1 MASAPAPDIR
11 DWLTGR
17 IGAGIRL
24 GLSTCAEMLE
34 RLGHPERAFPSI
46 HVAGTN
52 GKGSLCAHLSAMGSR
67 NGYLIGLFTSPHLVT
82 VEERARVDGRP
93 VGPEQFDRH
102 LEEVRQASLVK
113 PVIQPTYFEATFLAS
128 MLAFA
133 HAGVDRAVIETG
145 LGGRL
150 DATRLVEA
158 NLCAITTIS
167 KDHTE
172 LLGDTLE
179 QIAAEK
185 AGIHREGVPLL
196 CLHHDD
202 AGVRDAIERIAGADM
217 VWCHPE
223 SDDAQ
228 GVAHEL
234 ACIIAER
241 LGWTEMEADVSW
253 AGRTNDAFDW
263 STGVDCRISAAH
275 NEESLNHDLRA
286 IEGQRHVLL
295 LGMTQKHDLQSTL
308 APLANTS
315 NFVRAVVTEA
325 HGGRN
330 PSVPPQE
337 LARELAELGYV
348 EVEISPDPTMAMD
361 RAVRLA
367 GEFDCGVYVTGSIYL
382 VGELL
387 GEFVRREGLD
397 LWSALTIHPL
407 GARTEG

>member
-1 MASAPAPDIR
+1 MASTPAPYIR
-11 DWLTGR
+11 DWLTDR
-17 IGAGIRL
+17 IGVGVRL

-82 VEERARVDGRP
+82 VEERARVDGCP
-93 VGPEQFDRH
+93 VGPAQFDEY
-102 LEEVRQASLVK
+102 LEEVRQVSLIE
-113 PVIQPTYFEATFLAS
+113 PVIHPTYFEATFLAS

-133 HAGVDRAVIETG
+133 KAGVDRAVIETG

-158 NLCAITTIS
+158 DICAITTIS
-167 KDHTE
+167 RDHTE

-179 QIAAEK
+179 EIAAEK

-202 AGVRDAIERIAGADM
+202 AGVRAAIERIAAPDL

-234 ACIIAER
+234 SCIIAER
-241 LGWTEMEADVSW
+241 LGWAEMETDVTW
-253 AGRTNDAFDW
+253 TGRTHDAFAW
-263 STGVDCRISAAH
+263 SPGVDCRISAAH
-275 NEESLNHDLRA
+275 NEESLSHDLRA
-286 IEGQRHVLL
+286 IDGQRHVLL

-308 APLANTS
+308 APFANTS
-315 NFVRAVVTEA
+315 NFVRAVVTEVPE
-325 HGGRN
+325 GRK
-330 PSVPPQE
+330 PGVPPKELAGE
-337 LARELAELGYV
+337 LARLGYV
-348 EVEISPDPTMAMD
+348 EVEISPDPAIAMD

-382 VGELL
+382 VGKLL
-387 GEFVRREGLD
+387 GELVRREGLD